1 MNYTQV
7 CNDFQDLCV
16 ANGGYLVEFGS
27 ELEEEFIK
35 TEISLQKGN
44 ALLNL
49 LIILWLHTLKK
60 CIDNKIYFKKVNA
73 TIQTLLDIE
82 IDLTLY
88 ASREKE
94 RDLTQSYNK
103 NPSTN
108 RKFENQWTTQ
118 KRDKKLQLHNDCG
131 PT

>member
-49 LIILWLHTLKK
+49 LIIL
-60 CIDNKIYFKKVNA
+60 
-73 TIQTLLDIE
+73 
-82 IDLTLY
+82 
-88 ASREKE
+88 
-94 RDLTQSYNK
+94 
-103 NPSTN
+103 
-108 RKFENQWTTQ
+108 
-118 KRDKKLQLHNDCG
+118 
-131 PT
+131 